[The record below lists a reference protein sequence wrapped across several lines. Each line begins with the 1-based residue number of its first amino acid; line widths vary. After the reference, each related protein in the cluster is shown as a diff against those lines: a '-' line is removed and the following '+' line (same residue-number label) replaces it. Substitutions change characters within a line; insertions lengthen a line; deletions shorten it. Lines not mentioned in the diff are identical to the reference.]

1 MNPIISQRL
10 TNGFGKSKYSEH
22 VKLKFCMPSWADSFD
37 YQQAI
42 DVETDPWLNLMEESE
57 LIELL
62 STRIS
67 MT

>member
-1 MNPIISQRL
+1 
-10 TNGFGKSKYSEH
+10 
-22 VKLKFCMPSWADSFD
+22 MPSWADSFD